1 MKRLLKRWVACLL
14 SLMIMLHSTFLS
26 VSAAY
31 VGYSVSNEGITVYLN
46 DPLLCDYDIVVNP
59 DYLNGITSS
68 TSFGATLS
76 IGQIAALILGGAGAI
91 FTVQNFDTLGTSLSN
106 SLNSAA
112 NGIQERVTE
121 LNQWFSDSSNG
132 FIALKSA
139 PMWILTCLTQLMHGV
154 VTGSSPIMQEF
165 SGDYSYY
172 SQGQELAV
180 NHVFYVNESGTS
192 YSLTRAGTTVYSV
205 SYVAP
210 YYSSQIS
217 GYVYRAYRYHVFLAS
232 EGLTTFQYKRG
243 GSYENNTLTDGFGD
257 TLGKRA
263 YFDVSYVLTFDT
275 LEAAVAALPSMSVGA
290 INLGVFDKSISTS
303 KVHSSIGAYVDGTL
317 SSEFPDAVIDGR
329 TDEPAPL
336 DPGILVGGLPEVW
349 VGQGLGAD
357 VVTMPDINLD
367 GSDLINVGDQTALDT
382 SIGTTMDKLATGEL
396 TWDDYWLD
404 ISGSGPLVDVG
415 EGEGEDVG
423 PPLQLPDWFKDWCK
437 DITGTELDRNSEIDS
452 LLPDLDEGMGQIDD
466 FSASIGDQL
475 KTEFDALHIENFAL
489 STSVLLAIGWIAG
502 WVTQFFNASGD
513 AQVVVL
519 LPMFIGLALLFIG
532 RGSVAM
538 SRVHSSHQHDTR
550 KAAVS
555 SKKGGGTP

>member
-1 MKRLLKRWVACLL
+1 MKRLLKRWVAFLL

-26 VSAAY
+26 VSADD
-31 VGYSVSNEGITVYLN
+31 V
-46 DPLLCDYDIVVNP
+46 PLPVEYIDNIISEDICVNP
-59 DYLNGITSS
+59 EDYVINSDVS
-68 TSFGATLS
+68 TLS
-76 IGQIAALILGGAGAI
+76 LGVTLTIGQIAALIAGGAGAI
-91 FTVQNFDTLGTSLSN
+91 YAVSNFDDLGRHLQNALDT
-106 SLNSAA
+106 AA
-112 NGIQERVTE
+112 SIVPNGVDV
-121 LNQWFSDSSNG
+121 LAQWTAKAING
-132 FIALKSA
+132 DIALASA
-139 PMWILTCLTQLMHGV
+139 PSWIATTILQVMHGLVTSVSPLIGQPFSGEAAAAVESCKV
-154 VTGSSPIMQEF
+154 VPAGSPIYSGVPRIDSMTGEVTRTYWTFSVDVVPIVLTYTTATNAYVWFAVSPVNGESDAVVYRHFYTGS
-165 SGDYSYY
+165 
-172 SQGQELAV
+172 
-180 NHVFYVNESGTS
+180 ESS
-192 YSLTRAGTTVYSV
+192 YSLWSSSFSRHYITVQATGQTRHFFYINGESM
-205 SYVAP
+205 SYDE
-210 YYSSQIS
+210 
-217 GYVYRAYRYHVFLAS
+217 L
-232 EGLTTFQYKRG
+232 
-243 GSYENNTLTDGFGD
+243 YEIN
-257 TLGKRA
+257 A
-263 YFDVSYVLTFDT
+263 FDT
-275 LEAAVAALPSMSVGA
+275 YCLPGSFAHNSNFVAQGSFTNYFQKYYDGVLGAPSYDYPEG
-290 INLGVFDKSISTS
+290 IPI
-303 KVHSSIGAYVDGTL
+303 
-317 SSEFPDAVIDGR
+317 
-329 TDEPAPL
+329 
-336 DPGILVGGLPEVW
+336 DPGILVGGLPDVW

-502 WVTQFFNASGD
+502 WVTQFFNASGE

-550 KAAVS
+550 KAAVTG
-555 SKKGGGTP
+555 KKGGGTP